1 MRVAGAAILTAAG
14 LLAGLAAVDDLRRR
28 RTLREGLARMLTL
41 LGFELERFR
50 TPLPALFGKLPEQL
64 EGEAAAFCRRVRDG
78 LAQLGSREMEDIWR
92 EAVAPLPAEER
103 RILTPLGQVL
113 GRYGA
118 EEQLAAV
125 DACRGEMERARDE
138 TAAALRERS
147 RMYIGVGAAG
157 AAVLAV
163 LLM

>member
-1 MRVAGAAILTAAG
+1 MRLMGAAILTAAG
-14 LLAGLAAVDDLRRR
+14 FLAGLAAADGLRRR
-28 RTLREGLARMLTL
+28 QALRDELGRMLTL
-41 LGFELERFR
+41 LGFELARFR
-50 TPLPALFGKLPEQL
+50 TPLPAVFEKLSEQL
-64 EGEAAAFCRRVRDG
+64 AGQTAELCRRVRDG
-78 LAQLGSREMEDIWR
+78 LDQLGSRELDEIWR
-92 EAVAPLPAEER
+92 DALAPLPAEER

-125 DACRGEMERARDE
+125 DACRKEMERARDE
-138 TAAALRERS
+138 AADALRERG

-157 AAVLAV
+157 AAALAV